1 MSGFRGLRGG
11 DVDCKVNIGFRDSIR
26 LALDDRVMTILRS
39 FMKGWGL
46 IYKIGE
52 DRYGNVLGVGVRNS
66 FLLLG

>member
-1 MSGFRGLRGG
+1 VSGFRGLRGG
-11 DVDCKVNIGFRDSIR
+11 GVDCKVNITFRDEIQ

-46 IYKIGE
+46 RYKIGE
-52 DRYGNVLGVGVRNS
+52 DRYWNVLGVGVRNS